1 MRPLWRKVAFPTK
14 IRRCEV
20 TFTLSGEIP
29 QVSCKIGQK
38 TLDLSSP
45 IVYNNDRSDQLNI
58 ACHFRDRSGMVA
70 DLMVVWLHRAFVPA
84 IS

>member
-29 QVSCKIGQK
+29 QVSGKKGQK
-38 TLDLSSP
+38 PLDLYAP
-45 IVYNNDRSDQLNI
+45 IVYNNDRSDHQLTEGKYPGYWKHGGRKALRKN
-58 ACHFRDRSGMVA
+58 RGG
-70 DLMVVWLHRAFVPA
+70 
-84 IS
+84 